1 MRWHARTKQSFVAVE
16 VEAGMRLRSGLRR
29 GVVAD
34 FSSQGCGVG
43 RCVAY
48 VADVHLRF
56 GVRDG
61 QWSVAAPRVGNG
73 GWVL

>member
-1 MRWHARTKQSFVAVE
+1 ME

-34 FSSQGCGVG
+34 FLNQGCDVG
-43 RCVAY
+43 RCFAC

-61 QWSVAAPRVGNG
+61 QWTVAALRVGNG
-73 GWVL
+73 GWAL

>member
-1 MRWHARTKQSFVAVE
+1 
-16 VEAGMRLRSGLRR
+16 MRLRSGLRR

-34 FSSQGCGVG
+34 FLNQGCDVG
-43 RCVAY
+43 RCFAC

-61 QWSVAAPRVGNG
+61 QWTVAALRVGNG
-73 GWVL
+73 GWAL